1 MGIGRTGRRVNAAV
15 GGFTA
20 RVDGQT
26 EVAAERA
33 AQALRL
39 AVRLLRWPSL
49 AIMVVSWPFLAG
61 LAIISLLAEDTWL
74 VVLAGLI
81 AVVGAV
87 VSGAFAWRRSRIIA
101 AVEDEQQLATE
112 LGIAVAMSDDVGEA
126 RLVLGQLA
134 GTAGGPRVFS
144 RLTALWR
151 GFGLGPGVLQDAAD
165 LPRARWFFPPKVGT
179 TVTLLFGVLWLV
191 PVSFVGC
198 LLLGIALAAR

>member
-1 MGIGRTGRRVNAAV
+1 MGIGKTGRRVNAAV

-26 EVAAERA
+26 EVAAARA
-33 AQALRL
+33 AQTLRL

-49 AIMVVSWPFLAG
+49 GVMAVSWPFLAG

-74 VVLAGLI
+74 SVLAGLV
-81 AVVGAV
+81 AGVGAV
-87 VSGAFAWRRSRIIA
+87 LSGAFAWRRQRIIA

-134 GTAGGPRVFS
+134 GATGGVRVFS
-144 RLTALWR
+144 RLKALWR
-151 GFGLGPGVLQDAAD
+151 GFGLAPGVLQDAAD

-179 TVTLLFGVLWLV
+179 TVTLFLGVLWLV
-191 PVSFVGC
+191 PVSFLSC
-198 LLLGIALAAR
+198 LLLAIALAAR

>member
-15 GGFTA
+15 GGFSA

-26 EVAAERA
+26 EVAAARA

-39 AVRLLRWPSL
+39 AVRLLRWPTL
-49 AIMVVSWPFLAG
+49 GVLVVSWPFLIG
-61 LAIISLLAEDTWL
+61 LATISLLAEDTWL
-74 VVLAGLI
+74 SVLAGLI
-81 AVVGAV
+81 AGVGV
-87 VSGAFAWRRSRIIA
+87 LVSGAFGWRRRRIIA

-126 RLVLGQLA
+126 RHVLGQLA
-134 GTAGGPRVFS
+134 GTAGGARVFS

-179 TVTLLFGVLWLV
+179 TVTLFFGVLWLV
-191 PVSFVGC
+191 PVSFVSC
-198 LLLGIALAAR
+198 LLLAIALAAR

>member
-1 MGIGRTGRRVNAAV
+1 MGIGKTGRRVNAAV
-15 GGFTA
+15 GGFTT

-26 EVAAERA
+26 ELAAARA

-49 AIMVVSWPFLAG
+49 GVMVVSWPFLAG
-61 LAIISLLAEDTWL
+61 LAIVSVLADDVWL
-74 VVLAGLI
+74 SVLAGLI
-81 AVVGAV
+81 AGVGALL
-87 VSGAFAWRRSRIIA
+87 SGAFAWRRQRILA

-134 GTAGGPRVFS
+134 GATGGVRVFS
-144 RLTALWR
+144 RLKGLWR

-165 LPRARWFFPPKVGT
+165 LPRARWFFPPTVGT
-179 TVTLLFGVLWLV
+179 TVTLFLGVLWLV
-191 PVSFVGC
+191 PISFVSC
-198 LLLGIALAAR
+198 LLLAIALAAR